1 MLETFI
7 TLLLIILF
15 AFLFY
20 KWFTVFFDCRFEK
33 YASVSI
39 IIYSLACILLRLI
52 VNHFLGK
59 DGIDSNAISS
69 IIELFV
75 FDLLFIVIVFKG
87 KFFEK
92 LFVFILTTMLLPAI
106 FTLAVGLLNHALN
119 LPNNAQIYEN
129 NTYINFFTVHILSY
143 VAILITEER
152 IRKKRYE
159 TKNFFV
165 SIIFWVI
172 IFQFLMHYYFS
183 YMTTITEDT
192 TEYRNLQLIYA
203 FSIII
208 FFCICVMYEKSITM
222 FNHTLQMR
230 HQLEYYNLQAKLYED
245 STKNLIQHRK
255 LRHDYKNH
263 LITIQG
269 LLESKEFEQADAYI
283 SDLLITPGEVTK
295 IIDNRNP
302 TLSAILT
309 YKNREC
315 QEKGIAFQY
324 RLDYDEI
331 HIDPVDLTILIGNLL
346 DNAIEA
352 CMKLEEGAEKKIRF
366 SLTTEKSALAILCA
380 NPYHEPP
387 KQKGKRFLTSKND
400 PLNHGLGLGNVEDV
414 LSKYD
419 GSKKVD
425 PENGMFLIS
434 LILNNE

>member
-1 MLETFI
+1 
-7 TLLLIILF
+7 
-15 AFLFY
+15 
-20 KWFTVFFDCRFEK
+20 
-33 YASVSI
+33 
-39 IIYSLACILLRLI
+39 
-52 VNHFLGK
+52 
-59 DGIDSNAISS
+59 
-69 IIELFV
+69 
-75 FDLLFIVIVFKG
+75 
-87 KFFEK
+87 
-92 LFVFILTTMLLPAI
+92 
-106 FTLAVGLLNHALN
+106 
-119 LPNNAQIYEN
+119 
-129 NTYINFFTVHILSY
+129 
-143 VAILITEER
+143 
-152 IRKKRYE
+152 
-159 TKNFFV
+159 
-165 SIIFWVI
+165 
-172 IFQFLMHYYFS
+172 
-183 YMTTITEDT
+183 
-192 TEYRNLQLIYA
+192 
-203 FSIII
+203 
-208 FFCICVMYEKSITM
+208 MYEKSITM

-315 QEKGIAFQY
+315 LEKGIAFQY

-380 NPYHEPP
+380 NPYHEAP